1 MDQTA
6 AARAKAP
13 PVLHPVPAAK
23 PIRTWPEVLER
34 VRAATKAYHV
44 VATDPEGLLLGHAG
58 PLSLSDAEG
67 IAAHVARAF
76 DLVDGMKRLGGKA
89 ESVCVMY
96 TPENTWLTATRLSA
110 PSGEKLTIA
119 IVGPYTL
126 IRSDRM
132 RIRELFFKLVAA
144 DRIVP

>member
-1 MDQTA
+1 MDHA
-6 AARAKAP
+6 AATSRAKPAP
-13 PVLHPVPAAK
+13 PPRADGKPV
-23 PIRTWPEVLER
+23 RTWPEVLER

-58 PLSLSDAEG
+58 PLALADAEG

-96 TPENTWLTATRLSA
+96 TPENTWLTATRLST
-110 PSGEKLTIA
+110 PGGDRLTIA

-132 RIRELFFKLVAA
+132 RIRELFFKLVAD
-144 DRIVP
+144 DRIV

>member
-1 MDQTA
+1 MDQA
-6 AARAKAP
+6 AATRTKQGPASVRPDGK
-13 PVLHPVPAAK
+13 PV
-23 PIRTWPEVLER
+23 RTWPEVLER

-58 PLSLSDAEG
+58 PLALADAEG

-96 TPENTWLTATRLSA
+96 TPEN
-110 PSGEKLTIA
+110 
-119 IVGPYTL
+119 
-126 IRSDRM
+126 
-132 RIRELFFKLVAA
+132 
-144 DRIVP
+144 